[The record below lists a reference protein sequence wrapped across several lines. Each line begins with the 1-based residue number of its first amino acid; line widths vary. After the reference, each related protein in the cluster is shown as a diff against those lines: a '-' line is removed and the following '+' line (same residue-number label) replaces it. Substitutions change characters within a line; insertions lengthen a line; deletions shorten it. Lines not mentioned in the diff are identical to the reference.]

1 MGVSN
6 NQALEMKAR
15 IDELT
20 ALLKEEEQKRI
31 AIQAQAEREV
41 KLVSSAWWVSERER
55 ERECVCV

>member
-41 KLVSSAWWVSERER
+41 KLVSSAW
-55 ERECVCV
+55 